1 MFSRPRAERNTSL
14 LAQKILVSRHTGDS
28 WCCTSTSD
36 NNKNSAAFFMPK
48 NIAVGQNKCWRR
60 MFLQTVQNTCWI
72 CFNTGYNCMIRFH
85 CSEPGSGGVVQSGD
99 RLPSERPLF
108 KTMFQDVWA
117 CYHWCFIFDLLRPTC
132 LFTSGE
138 EHFVNLLQAQLVW
151 MVRLSL
157 CGGAEISWTFICFQ
171 KTAKKRKIGP
181 CVPHKG
187 KIMVLLKRCF

>member
-1 MFSRPRAERNTSL
+1 MLNMF
-14 LAQKILVSRHTGDS
+14 QH
-28 WCCTSTSD
+28 
-36 NNKNSAAFFMPK
+36 F
-48 NIAVGQNKCWRR
+48 
-60 MFLQTVQNTCWI
+60 
-72 CFNTGYNCMIRFH
+72 YNCMIRFH

-138 EHFVNLLQAQLVW
+138 EHFVNLLQARLVW

-171 KTAKKRKIGP
+171 KTAKKKKVGTMRAVQRENNGFAEEVFLDSHTHSGVMWAAQFSFHFHFFFWQLSLP
-181 CVPHKG
+181 F
-187 KIMVLLKRCF
+187 LLRSRRPTLLCCLCGLSCSTTVAPWLLESK